1 MKDSKSIKD
10 LKNINTELSTILEM
24 FVKKVAQS
32 DSFEVESWLKKNN
45 FNAIA
50 DIRLLQKY
58 LQRTFQLFRKQWM
71 EDGYED
77 YWQARTLT
85 KTNFDY
91 AQTMSSE
98 LLKLFISSGCEIKC

>member
-10 LKNINTELSTILEM
+10 PNNINTEISTILEM

-45 FNAIA
+45 LNAIE
-50 DIRLLQKY
+50 DIQLLQKY

-85 KTNFDY
+85 KTNFRRAD
-91 AQTMSSE
+91 AE
-98 LLKLFISSGCEIKC
+98 LSKIIKALKSLKREDHD

>member
-1 MKDSKSIKD
+1 MFKHISDDFSLGD
-10 LKNINTELSTILEM
+10 GAFLKM

-50 DIRLLQKY
+50 DIQLLQKY

-85 KTNFDY
+85 KTNFRRAD
-91 AQTMSSE
+91 AE
-98 LLKLFISSGCEIKC
+98 LSRIIKALINLRRRS

>member
-32 DSFEVESWLKKNN
+32 DSFEVDSWLKKNN

-85 KTNFDY
+85 KTNFRRAD
-91 AQTMSSE
+91 AE
-98 LLKLFISSGCEIKC
+98 LSRIIKALINLRRKP

>member
-1 MKDSKSIKD
+1 MKNSKSIKD
-10 LKNINTELSTILEM
+10 LKNINTELSTFLEM
-24 FVKKVAQS
+24 FVKKVAQN
-32 DSFEVESWLKKNN
+32 DSFEVESWLKKNS
-45 FNAIA
+45 FNANA

-85 KTNFDY
+85 KANFRRAD
-91 AQTMSSE
+91 AE
-98 LLKLFISSGCEIKC
+98 LSRVIKALKNLGEDHD

>member
-10 LKNINTELSTILEM
+10 LNNINTEISTILEM

-45 FNAIA
+45 LNAIA

-85 KTNFDY
+85 KTNFRRAD
-91 AQTMSSE
+91 AE
-98 LLKLFISSGCEIKC
+98 LSRVIKALKNLGEDHD

>member
-71 EDGYED
+71 EDRYED
-77 YWQARTLT
+77 YREARTLT
-85 KTNFDY
+85 RTNFRKVD
-91 AQTMSSE
+91 AE
-98 LLKLFISSGCEIKC
+98 LSRIIRALMDLRRRP

>member
-10 LKNINTELSTILEM
+10 LKNINTDLSTILEM
-24 FVKKVAQS
+24 FVKKVAES
-32 DSFEVESWLKKNN
+32 DSFKIESWLKKNN
-45 FNAIA
+45 FKSIA

-85 KTNFDY
+85 KTNFRRAD
-91 AQTMSSE
+91 AEVSR
-98 LLKLFISSGCEIKC
+98 IIKALINLRRKP

>member
-24 FVKKVAQS
+24 FVKKVVQS

-71 EDGYED
+71 EDDYED
-77 YWQARTLT
+77 CFRAREINNSFR
-85 KTNFDY
+85 KVD
-91 AQTMSSE
+91 AE
-98 LLKLFISSGCEIKC
+98 LGKIIKALMDLRRRP

>member
-10 LKNINTELSTILEM
+10 LKNINTEISTILEM

-45 FNAIA
+45 LNAIE
-50 DIRLLQKY
+50 DIQLLQKY

-85 KTNFDY
+85 KTNFLRAD
-91 AQTMSSE
+91 AE
-98 LLKLFISSGCEIKC
+98 LSKIIRALKSLK

>member
-32 DSFEVESWLKKNN
+32 DSFEVESWLKRNN

-77 YWQARTLT
+77 YWQDRKSTRL
-85 KTNFDY
+85 N
-91 AQTMSSE
+91 SSHSQQSRMP
-98 LLKLFISSGCEIKC
+98 SSA

>member
-50 DIRLLQKY
+50 DIRLLQKKEDEQT
-58 LQRTFQLFRKQWM
+58 LPAKELTEHPDASVSSAAKEQLNNR
-71 EDGYED
+71 
-77 YWQARTLT
+77 
-85 KTNFDY
+85 
-91 AQTMSSE
+91 
-98 LLKLFISSGCEIKC
+98 